1 MLGKLIHLN
10 ERAALRDVVATDPGP
25 TNVELN
31 RHNPSAMVPPITDAG
46 AVPQFKYPFSMAHK
60 RLYDGGWSHE
70 VTARELPIS
79 KTLAGVLMRL
89 TAGGVRELHWHT
101 AAEWAIMLHGEAR
114 ITAIDADGKSFVADT
129 GVGDLWYFP
138 PGIPHSIQGL
148 RPDGAKFLLVFDDG
162 YFSEHETVLLTD
174 WMAHTPREVLSK
186 NFGIPRRALEN
197 LPKEELFIF
206 QAEPPGP
213 LAADLR
219 AAAGSLGS
227 SPNEFVFRAD
237 QPAITKETAGG
248 HVRIVDSSKFK
259 ISTTVAMALVT
270 VHPGGMRE
278 LHWHPNADEWQY
290 YIAGKGRMT
299 VFATAGRAR
308 TLDFETGDVGYV
320 QRTLPHYI
328 ENTGTTDL
336 KFLEMFNSSYF
347 QDLSLSE
354 WLTHTP
360 PELVMAH
367 LHIDKKTLNAIP
379 KETTA
384 VVAG

>member
-1 MLGKLIHLN
+1 MFGKVIRLDQRMASR
-10 ERAALRDVVATDPGP
+10 EAAANDPGP
-25 TNVELN
+25 TNPELD
-31 RHNPSAMVPPITDAG
+31 RHNPSAIIPPITDAG
-46 AVPQFKYPFSMAHK
+46 AVPQFKYSFSMAHK

-79 KTLAGVLMRL
+79 TTLAGVLMRL

-101 AAEWAIMLHGEAR
+101 AAEWAIMLYGEAR
-114 ITAIDADGKSFVADT
+114 ITAIDSDGKSFVADT

-148 RPDGAKFLLVFDDG
+148 KPDGAKFLLVFDDG

-174 WMAHTPREVLSK
+174 WVAHTPLDVLAK
-186 NFGIPRRALEN
+186 NFGISEKSLQS

-206 QAEPPGP
+206 QAEPPGRL
-213 LAADLR
+213 LADRR

-227 SPNEFVFRAD
+227 SPVDFVFRAD
-237 QPAITKETAGG
+237 QPAVTKQTRGG
-248 HVRIVDSSKFK
+248 NVRIVDSTRFK
-259 ISTTVAMALVT
+259 LSTTVAMALVT
-270 VHPGGMRE
+270 VHPGGLRE

-290 YIAGKGRMT
+290 YISGKGRMT
-299 VFATAGRAR
+299 VFATGGRAR

-328 ENTGTTDL
+328 ENTGKTDL
-336 KFLEMFNSSYF
+336 KFLEMFKSSHF

-367 LHIDKKTLNAIP
+367 LNIDKKTLDSLP
-379 KETTA
+379 KESLP
-384 VVAG
+384 VVPA

>member
-1 MLGKLIHLN
+1 
-10 ERAALRDVVATDPGP
+10 
-25 TNVELN
+25 
-31 RHNPSAMVPPITDAG
+31 
-46 AVPQFKYPFSMAHK
+46 MAHK

-79 KTLAGVLMRL
+79 TTLAGVLMRL

-101 AAEWAIMLHGEAR
+101 AAEWAIMLYGEAR
-114 ITAIDADGKSFVADT
+114 ITAIDSDGKSFVADT

-148 RPDGAKFLLVFDDG
+148 KPDGAKFLLVFDDG

-174 WMAHTPREVLSK
+174 WVAHTPLDVLAK
-186 NFGIPRRALEN
+186 NFGISEKSLQN

-206 QAEPPGP
+206 QAEPPGRL
-213 LAADLR
+213 LADRR

-227 SPNEFVFRAD
+227 SPVDFVFRAD
-237 QPAITKETAGG
+237 QPAVTKQTRGG
-248 HVRIVDSSKFK
+248 NVRIVDSTKFK
-259 ISTTVAMALVT
+259 LSTTVAMALVT
-270 VHPGGMRE
+270 VHPGGLRE

-290 YIAGKGRMT
+290 YISGKGRMT
-299 VFATAGRAR
+299 VFATGGRAR

-328 ENTGTTDL
+328 ENTGKTDL
-336 KFLEMFNSSYF
+336 KFLEMFKSSHF

-367 LHIDKKTLNAIP
+367 LNIDKKTLDSLP
-379 KETTA
+379 KESLP
-384 VVAG
+384 VVPA